1 MHAERAPSS
10 LNLLGLA
17 TALMIALAGGAVWAL
32 AALWRQQTLAFL
44 ALPLG
49 LLIGRVLAGAHGPR
63 GTLFAALC
71 AAVFSLLASG
81 YALWMVA
88 SGRVALLLGMR
99 LSDTLAGIGLDLAAA
114 IARAQLDAPDLACL
128 VGGSL
133 LAAASAIWLR
143 RPRPQAQSSGPSK
156 L

>member
-81 YALWMVA
+81 YALWMIA

-99 LSDTLAGIGLDLAAA
+99 LSETLSNIGLDLTFAMT
-114 IARAQLDAPDLACL
+114 RAWLTTADLACIA
-128 VGGSL
+128 GGAL
-133 LAAASAIWLR
+133 LAAAVAIWR
-143 RPRPQAQSSGPSK
+143 RRQPARIQSSGPSK